1 MRRLVCSIAEYF
13 NSLFVVWLALR
24 ARQNTVQLIKIN
36 QRCYSPKRLIR
47 YISCTGNSD
56 FVFFFK
62 LWIRVQHSANF
73 CWETSKKLE
82 PNLLNQYSCNGRYVR
97 TLWVNH

>member
-24 ARQNTVQLIKIN
+24 ARQNTVQLKNN
-36 QRCYSPKRLIR
+36 QRYYSPKRLIR

-56 FVFFFK
+56 FGFFF
-62 LWIRVQHSANF
+62 L
-73 CWETSKKLE
+73 
-82 PNLLNQYSCNGRYVR
+82 
-97 TLWVNH
+97 TLD

>member
-1 MRRLVCSIAEYF
+1 MCSIAEYF

-56 FVFFFK
+56 FVFF
-62 LWIRVQHSANF
+62 LNF
-73 CWETSKKLE
+73 GLGYNIARIFAGKHRK
-82 PNLLNQYSCNGRYVR
+82 NLNQIYSVSIVATGDMLELLGSTIN
-97 TLWVNH
+97 